1 MRLGEPPRF
10 GRKQGE
16 SVWSYFTKTNPDEGT
31 LADVAGGNGT
41 LLCVALGQHPCLG
54 GVVTDLAFTMPA
66 AEAYIAAQGLSDR
79 ATAVAADFF
88 SSVPTAADA

>member
-1 MRLGEPPRF
+1 
-10 GRKQGE
+10 
-16 SVWSYFTKTNPDEGT
+16 
-31 LADVAGGNGT
+31 
-41 LLCVALGQHPCLG
+41 
-54 GVVTDLAFTMPA
+54 MPA